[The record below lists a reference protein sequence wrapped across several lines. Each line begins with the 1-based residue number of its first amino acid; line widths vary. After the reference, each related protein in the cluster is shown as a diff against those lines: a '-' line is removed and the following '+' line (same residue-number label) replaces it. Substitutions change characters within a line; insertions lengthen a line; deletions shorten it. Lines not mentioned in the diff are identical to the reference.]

1 MKKLISL
8 VLALAMLFVIGLA
21 YAADTITISVDSSG
35 DPDENAADE
44 VYTAYK
50 IFDVVKA
57 ESITGDVTTDSSIEA
72 QGSDEADTGYAYTI
86 DTSSPWYSVVSTKL
100 TDYITLTDIAGNSSK
115 KSVSL
120 KDGVANTEA
129 TAIAMAGILAANV
142 PSGATGISVTLGE
155 SEEADP
161 GYYLIV
167 SSIGS
172 NLILGTTDINIT
184 QKNTYP
190 SIEKTEK
197 DEDND
202 NYGDTVEVAVG
213 DTIDYKVVVSVP
225 DSAKVDITVTDTMF
239 EGLTYDQTA
248 GLTVKVDGTA
258 LTADTDYVVGDATA
272 QSWILTIKP
281 TDATK
286 GKEVEITFKATV
298 NDKSIGVADTSKKNE
313 VKLDFSNFSQTD
325 SVVYTTSAS
334 SIFKYDGATEY
345 NADNVKKLS
354 GVKFTLKEGNAE
366 FTVSK
371 AEAGYYYYDANGS
384 SEVVTDDDGMIIIR
398 GLDSEK
404 TYTLTETKTNDGY
417 NMLDA
422 PVTLTLVKD
431 DNTYSADPTSAQH
444 NIPNNQGTVL
454 PSTGG
459 IGTTIFYVIGGILLV
474 GAAII
479 LVARHKASE

>member
-35 DPDENAADE
+35 DSDENVADE

-57 ESITGDVTTDSSIEA
+57 ESITGNVTTDSSIEA

-120 KDGVANTEA
+120 KNGVANTEA

-142 PSGATGISVTLGE
+142 PSGAENISVTLGQ
-155 SEEADP
+155 SKSADP

-172 NLILGTTDINIT
+172 NLILGTTDISIT

-197 DEDND
+197 DEDSD
-202 NYGDTVEVAVG
+202 YGTTVEVAVG

-239 EGLTYDQTA
+239 EGLTYDQTT
-248 GLTVKVDGTA
+248 GLAVKVGETA

-286 GKEVEITFKATV
+286 GKDVEITFKATV

-354 GVKFTLKEGNAE
+354 GVKFTLKEGAAE

-398 GLDSEK
+398 GLDSDK
-404 TYTLTETKTNDGY
+404 TYTLTETETNDGY

-431 DNTYSADPTSAQH
+431 DNTYSADPTSAQL
-444 NIPNNQGTVL
+444 NIPNNQGTIL

-459 IGTTIFYVIGGILLV
+459 IGTTIFYVIGGVLLV

-479 LVARHKASE
+479 LVARRKASE